1 MPQIVYD
8 IIDIIASLLR
18 FLGMAVFGLGMGW
31 LALDLLK
38 KSVWQVQIAV
48 FLGLAG
54 LVIGLSVF
62 SGWAAVGAVAAG
74 IGVAIVLWGLPKK
87 EKKEEEKPG

>member
-1 MPQIVYD
+1 MPSIVYE
-8 IIDIIASLLR
+8 IIDIFASLLR

-31 LALDLLK
+31 IALDLLK

-54 LVIGLSVF
+54 RVVTLSIY

-74 IGVAIVLWGLPKK
+74 IGVAVFLWGMPKK
-87 EKKEEEKPG
+87 EKKEEKND